1 MSMTVT
7 ATSSRVLKASAAPAA
22 AGPLPMISTVVTAA
36 TCRS

>member
-7 ATSSRVLKASAAPAA
+7 ATSSRALRASAAPAA

-36 TCRS
+36 TRQS